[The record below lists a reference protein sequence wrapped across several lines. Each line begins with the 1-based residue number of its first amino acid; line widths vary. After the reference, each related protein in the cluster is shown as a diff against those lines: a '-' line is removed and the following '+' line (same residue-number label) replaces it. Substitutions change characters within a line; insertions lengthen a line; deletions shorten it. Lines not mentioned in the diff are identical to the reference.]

1 MTAHVV
7 VPELGDEPATLNPR
21 VVGGLLRDELGFD
34 GVVVADALEM
44 RAVSATVGVEA
55 AAVRALRAGVDLLCV
70 GHDLDEFDVARIE
83 GALVSAVASG
93 ELEEGRLVEAAARVR
108 LLAAW
113 AQAEPAA
120 VEVAIGDAAARRAI
134 LVSGDATLEPAATI
148 VELRPRAN
156 IAAGEHEHSLAGAR
170 VVREG
175 EPIPDADAYVVR
187 DAHRH
192 AWMRDGVD
200 RAGAVVIEV
209 GLPVWRPEHARGY
222 VATYGAGRASLAAAA
237 DILHPSVRA

>member
-21 VVGGLLRDELGFD
+21 IVRGLLREELGFD

-70 GHDLDEFDVARIE
+70 GHDLDELDVGRIE
-83 GALVSAVASG
+83 VALVSAVASG
-93 ELEEGRLVEAAARVR
+93 ELEEERLVEAAARVR
-108 LLAAW
+108 SLAAW
-113 AQAEPAA
+113 AQSEPTA
-120 VEVAIGDAAARRAI
+120 VDTAVGDVAARRAV
-134 LVSGDATLEPAATI
+134 LVSGDASLAAGASI

-156 IAAGEHEHSLAGAR
+156 IAAGEHEHHLAGAR

-175 EPIPDADAYVVR
+175 EPIPPADAYVVR

-192 AWMRDGVD
+192 AWMRDAVD

-222 VATYGAGRASLAAAA
+222 VATYGAGRASLTAASG
-237 DILHPSVRA
+237 ILQPPVRA